1 MNHKLTCAVCGGTF
15 YSQRRNTPVCSE
27 TCRRQYK
34 KMKKAEMVKSNTS
47 ATPTKKKKV
56 SYRRDQCGC
65 TGRWHDI
72 RQICGHEIRRKEP
85 DIKSEDRNDK
95 RTVKRGIR
103 KA

>member
-47 ATPTKKKKV
+47 ATPTKKRKSHIEEINAAARAAGMTYGKYVAMKV
-56 SYRRDQCGC
+56 ADMITISFTKWARL
-65 TGRWHDI
+65 
-72 RQICGHEIRRKEP
+72 
-85 DIKSEDRNDK
+85 
-95 RTVKRGIR
+95 
-103 KA
+103 

>member
-47 ATPTKKKKV
+47 ATPTKKRK
-56 SYRRDQCGC
+56 S
-65 TGRWHDI
+65 HI
-72 RQICGHEIRRKEP
+72 EEINAAARAAGMTYGKYKEP

-95 RTVKRGIR
+95 RTVKRGFR